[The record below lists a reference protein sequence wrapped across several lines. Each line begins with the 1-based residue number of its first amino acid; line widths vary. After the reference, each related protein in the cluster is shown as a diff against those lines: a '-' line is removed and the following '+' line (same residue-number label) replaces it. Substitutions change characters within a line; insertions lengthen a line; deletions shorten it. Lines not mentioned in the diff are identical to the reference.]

1 MKIMASQPAS
11 LYGSEQKPTDFESQ
25 SSFDKLLR
33 SRLSRFL
40 TNPAPWKEDLRL
52 IVEVFRERKWD
63 AVVFGGV
70 LRDLALYGPSERPRD
85 VDIVANC
92 SSSELSTW
100 LSSFPVERT
109 RFGGFRVR
117 IHKWNFDIWTLH
129 ETWAFTTGS
138 MKPTFEN
145 LPRTTFFNIEG
156 IAAQL
161 NAAPGHKRALY
172 SSGFAEAISSKILD
186 INFEPNPFPQLCIIR
201 GLLTATRH
209 GLLLSSRLAH
219 YIAVRANRREIAE
232 IMNVQFRHYGVVRLR
247 TKDVEHWLDHID
259 RSLRKNPE
267 QAVKLPN
274 AEAQL
279 VLPQVD
285 HWDIS

>member
-1 MKIMASQPAS
+1 MTSQSAS
-11 LYGSEQKPTDFESQ
+11 LYGSEEKPTDIELQ

-33 SRLSRFL
+33 SRISRFL

-52 IVEVFRERKWD
+52 IVEAFRENKWE

-92 SSSELSTW
+92 SPSELSSW
-100 LSSFPVERT
+100 LSNFPVQQN
-109 RFGGFRVR
+109 RFGGFSVR
-117 IHKWNFDIWTLH
+117 MHKWNFDIWTLR
-129 ETWAFTTGS
+129 ETWAFSTGS
-138 MKPTFEN
+138 MEPTFEN
-145 LPRTTFFNIEG
+145 LPKTTFFNIEG

-161 NAAPGHKRALY
+161 NATPGHKRALY
-172 SSGFAEAISSKILD
+172 SFGFAEAISSKILD
-186 INFEPNPFPQLCIIR
+186 INFEPNPFPQLCIVR

-209 GLLLSSRLAH
+209 DLDLSPRLAH
-219 YIAVRANRREIAE
+219 YIATRADRRDIAE

-259 RSLRKNPE
+259 QSLRKNPE

-274 AEAQL
+274 GGAQL
-279 VLPQVD
+279 DLPEVD
-285 HWDIS
+285 HWEIS

>member
-1 MKIMASQPAS
+1 MASQPAS

-52 IVEVFRERKWD
+52 IVEVFREREWD

-85 VDIVANC
+85 VDIVTNC

-100 LSSFPVERT
+100 LSGFPVERT

-161 NAAPGHKRALY
+161 NATPGHKRALY
-172 SSGFAEAISSKILD
+172 SFGFAEAISSKILD

-201 GLLTATRH
+201 ALLTATRH
-209 GLLLSSRLAH
+209 GLLISSRLAY
-219 YIAVRANRREIAE
+219 YIAARADPREIAE
-232 IMNVQFRHYGVVRLR
+232 IMNAQVRHYGVARLR

-259 RSLRKNPE
+259 KSLSKNPE